1 MEPEDAALSAFRHYR
16 APHRVVSWVSRRLFA
31 QVTYRQRHGLIRG
44 MKRKGG
50 LGFIPRRALTRE
62 EVFLE
67 SLPLQ
72 GKTVYDIGAFEGL
85 LTLFFARRADRVIA
99 FEPNPANALR
109 CAENL
114 KLNALANVRLVEE
127 GVSDKPGEAVLNM
140 DLAMP
145 GGGSAHPLIGRQI
158 QLQARHTRSIPIRV
172 LPLDGHFAQ
181 KRLPPPDLVK
191 IDIEGLEYAAL
202 CGMRSILVQRHQ
214 DLYIEL
220 HGATLQ
226 EKIANYSLV
235 FDFLDE
241 YGYSIYDVER
251 GVTCDVAGET
261 CPSHIFCAAS
271 QSVQKR
277 NQT

>member
-1 MEPEDAALSAFRHYR
+1 
-16 APHRVVSWVSRRLFA
+16 
-31 QVTYRQRHGLIRG
+31 

-99 FEPNPANALR
+99 FEPNPANAVR
-109 CAENL
+109 CAANL

-127 GVSDKPGEAVLNM
+127 GVSDEPGEVVLNI

-158 QLQARHTRSIPIRV
+158 QIQSRHTRSIPIRV
-172 LPLDGHFAQ
+172 LPLDEHFAH
-181 KRLPPPDLVK
+181 KRLPMPDLVK

-202 CGMRSILVQRHQ
+202 CGMRFILEQRHP

-220 HGATLQ
+220 HGATLE

-235 FDFLDE
+235 FGFLDE

-251 GVTCDVAGET
+251 GITCEAPGET
-261 CPSHIFCAAS
+261 CPSHIFCAAP
-271 QSVQKR
+271 QSVREVNTVQR
-277 NQT
+277 TAEA